1 MVDPGSWTLDSGSGI
16 LDHGS
21 WILDSRSRGSRT
33 LGIRHSGC
41 TLHLKDPGPKGS
53 RIQDL
58 GCRIQAPEYG
68 SWMRDPGSL
77 EDEAGPWIQDLAP
90 WVMDPGSRI
99 LDPGPGTSTKETIY
113 NEYMVSTSYMQLM
126 HGRFWL
132 NMLTY

>member
-1 MVDPGSWTLDSGSGI
+1 MDPGSR
-16 LDHGS
+16 
-21 WILDSRSRGSRT
+21 ILDSRSRGSRT

-99 LDPGPGTSTKETIY
+99 LGPVLVMKKQYIINTWYPHLICNSCMEGFGSIY
-113 NEYMVSTSYMQLM
+113 YMIVVY
-126 HGRFWL
+126 
-132 NMLTY
+132 